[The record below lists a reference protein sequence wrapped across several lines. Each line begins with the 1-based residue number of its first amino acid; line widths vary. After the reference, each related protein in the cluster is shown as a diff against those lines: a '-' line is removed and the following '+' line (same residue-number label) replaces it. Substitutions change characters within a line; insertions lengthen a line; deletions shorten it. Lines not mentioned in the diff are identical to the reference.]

1 MLRIFTNLSK
11 KRDGVEY
18 EILIS
23 LSKWDFLAG
32 GWKSKT
38 SEGIKDIDM
47 GVIVIDSMIECIGI
61 DDITKEERVARKN
74 RQDHEHKFS
83 VLNENYF

>member
-1 MLRIFTNLSK
+1 MGLSS
-11 KRDGVEY
+11 RWL
-18 EILIS
+18 EIQDIRR
-23 LSKWDFLAG
+23 
-32 GWKSKT
+32 
-38 SEGIKDIDM
+38 IKDIDM

-83 VLNENYF
+83 VLNGAYF